1 MSSSTVPRKRQ
12 LKFGFV
18 LHGVGAGW
26 GDWRHEA
33 AVTDASVNFGFYRE
47 QAQLAEQAKFEFLFV
62 ADSVHI
68 TERSSPHY
76 LNRFEPLTILSA
88 LAAVTSKIGL
98 VGTVTASYSE
108 PFTVARQFASLDHIS
123 GGRAGWNV
131 VTSWLDGSARN
142 YGRAEHYAHGE
153 RYRLAAEHLG
163 VVQGLWDSWEDDA
176 LVRDKSTGRFFDAD
190 KLHRLDHQGEFFS
203 VEGPLNIARS
213 RQGQPVIFQAGAS
226 EDGKRFAARSADAI
240 FFHADTLEEAQAY
253 YRDVKAR
260 VAAAGRDPARV
271 FLLPGIRPIVGRTAE
286 EAEEKYRIAAGLVP
300 IENAIAA
307 LARPFD
313 DHDFRQYPLDEPFP
327 DLGEIGRNSQQAG
340 SDHIKRVA
348 RDNGWTLRQVA
359 QWFASPK
366 RTFVGSAQQ
375 VADEIQRWFENEGA
389 DGFNFFEALP
399 NTSLK
404 DFVELVVPIL
414 QARGL
419 WRTDYEADTFR
430 GHLELEFPENRH
442 TRERRL
448 QQVAAR
454 ESTATATAPQGSVRE
469 VVKEAVE
476 SA

>member
-1 MSSSTVPRKRQ
+1 MTNPTERILMSRK

-26 GDWRHEA
+26 GDWRHTEA
-33 AVTDASVNFGFYRE
+33 VSDGSVNFGFYKE
-47 QAQLAEQAKFEFLFV
+47 QAQLAERGRFEFLFV

-68 TERSSPHY
+68 TPRSSPHY

-142 YGRAEHYAHGE
+142 YSKQEHYDHDV

-176 LVRDKSTGRFFDAD
+176 LVRDKATGVFLDPT
-190 KLHRLDHQGEFFS
+190 KLHRLDHKGEFFS
-203 VEGPLNIARS
+203 VEGPLNISRS

-226 EDGKRFAARSADAI
+226 EDGKNFAAGHADAI

-253 YRDVKAR
+253 YSDVKAR
-260 VAAAGRDPARV
+260 VAAAGHKPEEV

-286 EAEEKYRIAAGLVP
+286 EAEIKYEISASLVP

-307 LARPFD
+307 LARPFN
-313 DHDFRQYPLDEPFP
+313 DHDFSKYPLDAPFP
-327 DLGEIGRNSQQAG
+327 DLGDLGRNSQQSA
-340 SDHIKRVA
+340 SDKIKQA
-348 RDNGWTLRQVA
+348 AKENGWTLREVA
-359 QWFASPK
+359 LWHARPK
-366 RTFVGSAQQ
+366 RTFVGTATQ
-375 VADEIQRWFENEGA
+375 VAD
-389 DGFNFFEALP
+389 
-399 NTSLK
+399 
-404 DFVELVVPIL
+404 
-414 QARGL
+414 
-419 WRTDYEADTFR
+419 
-430 GHLELEFPENRH
+430 
-442 TRERRL
+442 
-448 QQVAAR
+448 
-454 ESTATATAPQGSVRE
+454 
-469 VVKEAVE
+469 
-476 SA
+476 

>member
-1 MSSSTVPRKRQ
+1 MSNRKLR
-12 LKFGFV
+12 FGFV

-33 AVTDASVNFGFYRE
+33 AVTDASVNFNFYRE

-88 LAAVTSKIGL
+88 LAAVTSRIGL

-142 YGRAEHYAHGE
+142 YGRDEHYAHDL
-153 RYRLAAEHLG
+153 RYRLAAEHLQ

-176 LVRDKSTGRFFDAD
+176 LVRDKASGQFFDKS
-190 KLHRLDHQGEFFS
+190 KLHRLDHKGEFFS

-226 EDGKRFAARSADAI
+226 EDGKQFAAGHADAI
-240 FFHADTLEEAQAY
+240 FFHADTIEEAQAY

-260 VAAAGRDPARV
+260 VAASGRNPEQV
-271 FLLPGIRPIVGRTAE
+271 SLLPGIRPIVGRTVE
-286 EAEEKYRIAAGLVP
+286 EAERKYQQAAALVP
-300 IENAIAA
+300 IENALAA

-313 DHDFRQYPLDEPFP
+313 DHDFSVYPLDEPFP
-327 DLGEIGRNSQQAG
+327 ELGEIGRNSQQSS
-340 SDHIKRVA
+340 SDHIKQVA
-348 RDNGWTLRQVA
+348 RDRGWTLRQVA
-359 QWFASPK
+359 HWHAAPK
-366 RTFVGSAQQ
+366 RTFVGSAEQ
-375 VADEIQRWFENEGA
+375 VADEIERWFDQGAA

-399 NTSLK
+399 NSSLK

-419 WRTDYEADTFR
+419 WRTEYEADTFR
-430 GHLELEFPENRH
+430 GNLGLPVPENRY
-442 TRERRL
+442 TRQRRQAQVQAQAAA
-448 QQVAAR
+448 QQD
-454 ESTATATAPQGSVRE
+454 SVPVE
-469 VVKEAVE
+469 EAVE
-476 SA
+476 RGGAVTA